1 MSEHAHQVALIDWW
15 RLQHKRYG
23 LPEFALLAIPNG
35 GARNVVVAGKLKTEG
50 VRKGVLDLLMPVPR
64 GAFAGLW
71 IEMKYGSNKLTEE
84 QLEFRTFVEGQGYK
98 AVACWSWEAA
108 KNEIGGYL
116 ELGFSC
122 S

>member
-35 GARNVVVAGKLKTEG
+35 GQRNKAVAAKLKAEG
-50 VRKGVLDLLMPVPR
+50 VRKGVLDLFMPVPR
-64 GAFAGLW
+64 GVFNGLW
-71 IEMKYGSNKLTEE
+71 IEMKYGYNKLTKE
-84 QLEFRTFVEGQGYK
+84 QTEFRAFAEQQRYK
-98 AVACWSWEAA
+98 VVACWSWEEA

-116 ELGFSC
+116 ELGLSC